1 MKGKLGRKKL
11 YLSVTLLAFSI
22 VFYPLGILV
31 AQETPPP
38 EAYPPS
44 PPLEE
49 KKVSK
54 PLVEEEVPVPEIP
67 AEPIEEIPPLEEE
80 IAKPSVEEAPP
91 EVAKPPTKKAALPS
105 FIEGITNLP
114 QRLCVRFMSMVI
126 PLLPGP
132 IRGSVEAII
141 APRIQIEIPVKEE
154 VVPEEKAAPPPSFM
168 EGITG
173 LLPEPLREIM
183 GRVVPSEMEV
193 TGLVPTITGL
203 VKKMDGVFSTVLDLE
218 KEINELK
225 EEILKLRERIP
236 SPVEGLSVLN
246 SERKEKIDGEVFELR
261 KKISELNNNL
271 SELRGKASDLK
282 TRLCELK
289 KELPTEGEEAFLMMS
304 DMREEVLWMD
314 EWISGMEKDILSVKQ
329 EVERL
334 NKKASRLIRRIPRSY
349 TMLEV
354 AMVEDVR
361 KEIERLTEEVSVL
374 DKEINRI
381 TKEVKDQ
388 VSSEKKSWK
397 RRVER

>member
-11 YLSVTLLAFSI
+11 YLSVTLLAFI
-22 VFYPLGILV
+22 IAFYPLGIKI
-31 AQETPPP
+31 TR
-38 EAYPPS
+38 
-44 PPLEE
+44 
-49 KKVSK
+49 
-54 PLVEEEVPVPEIP
+54 PLVEEEVPAPEIL
-67 AEPIEEIPPLEEE
+67 AEPIEEIPPPEEE
-80 IAKPSVEEAPP
+80 IAEPSMEEVP
-91 EVAKPPTKKAALPS
+91 EMAKPPTKAAPPS
-105 FIEGITNLP
+105 FMEDITNLP
-114 QRLCVRFMSMVI
+114 QELCGKFMSMVI
-126 PLLPGP
+126 PLLPEP
-132 IRGSVEAII
+132 IRGPVEAMI
-141 APRIQIEIPVKEE
+141 APLLEIEIPAEAE
-154 VVPEEKAAPPPSFM
+154 VTPEGEAAPPSFM
-168 EGITG
+168 EGIAG
-173 LLPEPLREIM
+173 VLPEPFREMM
-183 GRVVPSEMEV
+183 GMGAGEAEIGGVGR
-193 TGLVPTITGL
+193 VPTITGL

-218 KEINELK
+218 KEINSLK
-225 EEILKLRERIP
+225 EGILKLRERIP
-236 SPVEGLSVLN
+236 SPVEGLPTLN

-261 KKISELNNNL
+261 EKISKLNNNL

-329 EVERL
+329 EAERL

-349 TMLEV
+349 TMLDV
-354 AMVEDVR
+354 AVVEDVR

-374 DKEINRI
+374 DKEIDRI